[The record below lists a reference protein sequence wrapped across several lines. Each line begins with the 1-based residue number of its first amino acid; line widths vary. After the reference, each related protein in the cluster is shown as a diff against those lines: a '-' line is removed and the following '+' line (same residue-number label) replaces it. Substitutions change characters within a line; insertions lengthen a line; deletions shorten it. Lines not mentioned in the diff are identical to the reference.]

1 MERGSMHAD
10 QLERWG
16 VLYALGLGPGDPGLV
31 TVRAAEL
38 LHSCPVVAFPVDS
51 QGDPGRSYRIAEPYL
66 AAARIE
72 LPLRMPMTGHVPTLT
87 AAWEE
92 AIGGIEAHAS
102 NGRDVAYLC
111 LGDTLLYG
119 SFGYLLARYSG
130 PVEVVPGVISP
141 VAAASVLREPLV
153 EGREPLTV
161 VPDGGDLELLRRAL
175 SLGGTVVVM
184 KPSRLGAAGAELLE
198 RAGAL
203 PRAWVTADVS
213 LASQRVFPVGTAAE
227 IAALPYFSI
236 ITILPPGRDGDAS

>member
-87 AAWEE
+87 AAW
-92 AIGGIEAHAS
+92 G
-102 NGRDVAYLC
+102 
-111 LGDTLLYG
+111 
-119 SFGYLLARYSG
+119 
-130 PVEVVPGVISP
+130 
-141 VAAASVLREPLV
+141 
-153 EGREPLTV
+153 
-161 VPDGGDLELLRRAL
+161 GGDRRHRGARVQRARRGL
-175 SLGGTVVVM
+175 PVLG
-184 KPSRLGAAGAELLE
+184 
-198 RAGAL
+198 
-203 PRAWVTADVS
+203 
-213 LASQRVFPVGTAAE
+213 
-227 IAALPYFSI
+227 
-236 ITILPPGRDGDAS
+236 